1 MFLFRISQGVEACLA
16 CRSGRGIL
24 ALVGSR
30 GMRWILCLL
39 VVVVA
44 LVSVGCATAPTSTV
58 VVNPSNADL
67 ECIEV
72 FDAGPIR

>member
-1 MFLFRISQGVEACLA
+1 
-16 CRSGRGIL
+16 
-24 ALVGSR
+24 
-30 GMRWILCLL
+30 MRWILCLL

-44 LVSVGCATAPTSTV
+44 LVPVGCATAPTSTV

-72 FDAGPIR
+72 FDSGPVR